1 MKKTVFLALATVALA
16 SCSSDELISNSSA
29 DEAGSK
35 APIAFSV
42 EKQNITRAEQSLEST
57 KHYNFGVWA
66 YKVKGDNNQL
76 VMGNY
81 LVGYSDGKGLGYA
94 NDGVTTWATAA
105 GTLDDHKSPW
115 FYEKLGTDEYEN
127 TVASKGY
134 VKTASDF
141 MSANKNQYL
150 RYWDLA
156 FDNTNFY
163 AYAPYRS
170 TGVSFDYT
178 TKKITVDQAAQ
189 TADYDNPTLHE
200 FMYAGATAKNADLKD
215 VTLKFKHLG
224 AQVNLR
230 FYEDV
235 RGYKVQII
243 DVVSEKDNS
252 GIQATPAT
260 VKESGTP
267 VTKTYTKAD
276 YYTSCGATIDFA
288 TVTTPSASVNHDG
301 ATKTQKNLKFVIPGK
316 DNHLTD
322 FKSKRGVDYSI
333 IPEKVSTGT
342 QTFAES
348 PTVYYPVAQPESSEV
363 VFTFHVSYKLIAE
376 DKGEEITVK
385 NARVY
390 VPAKSGSD
398 FIAAWQPNTKYT
410 YTFKITENSTG
421 STDPTNP
428 NIDEPD
434 VPANP
439 TVYPIVFDGA
449 TIEEYVANE
458 KNY

>member
-81 LVGYSDGKGLGYA
+81 LVGYSDGNGLGYA
-94 NDGVTTWATAA
+94 NDGATTWANAA

-127 TVASKGY
+127 TDASKGY
-134 VKTASDF
+134 IKTDSDF

-170 TGVSFDYT
+170 TGVTFDYT

-189 TADYDNPTLHE
+189 TAAYDNPTLHE

-243 DVVSEKDNS
+243 DVVPEKDNS

-260 VKESGTP
+260 KSGD
-267 VTKTYTKAD
+267 TYTKAD
-276 YYTSCGATIDFA
+276 YYTSCGATIDFS
-288 TVTTPSASVNHDG
+288 TITTPSASVNHTG
-301 ATKTQKNLKFVIPGK
+301 AKTTQDNLKFVIPGK

-322 FKSKRGVDYSI
+322 FKSKRDVNYSI

-363 VFTFHVSYKLIAE
+363 GFTFHVSYKLIAE
-376 DKGEEITVK
+376 DNGEEITVK

-449 TIEEYVANE
+449 TIEDYTPNAQD
-458 KNY
+458 Y

>member
-81 LVGYSDGKGLGYA
+81 LVGYSNGNGLGYA
-94 NDGVTTWATAA
+94 NDGATTWIGEA
-105 GTLDDHKSPW
+105 GDLDDHKSPW

-134 VKTASDF
+134 VKTESDF

-156 FDNTNFY
+156 FDNTYFY

-276 YYTSCGATIDFA
+276 YYTSCGATIDFS
-288 TVTTPSASVNHDG
+288 TITTPSASVNHTG
-301 ATKTQKNLKFVIPGK
+301 AAKTQKNLKFVIPGK
-316 DNHLTD
+316 DNHLKD
-322 FKSKRGVDYSI
+322 FTSKRGVDYSI

-342 QTFAES
+342 QNFAES
-348 PTVYYPVAQPESSEV
+348 PTVYYPVAQPENSEV
-363 VFTFHVSYKLIAE
+363 GFTFHVSYKLIAE
-376 DKGEEITVK
+376 DNGEEITVK

-449 TIEEYVANE
+449 TIEDYTPNAQD
-458 KNY
+458 Y

>member
-35 APIAFSV
+35 SPIAFSV

-81 LVGYSDGKGLGYA
+81 LVGYSDGKCLGYA

-134 VKTASDF
+134 VKTESDF

-189 TADYDNPTLHE
+189 TAAYDDPTLHE

-243 DVVSEKDNS
+243 DVVSEKDSS

-276 YYTSCGATIDFA
+276 YYTSCGATIDFS
-288 TVTTPSASVNHDG
+288 TITTPSVSVNHTG
-301 ATKTQKNLKFVIPGK
+301 ATKTQDNLKFVIPGK

-333 IPEKVSTGT
+333 IPEKDSTGT
-342 QTFAES
+342 QNFAES
-348 PTVYYPVAQPESSEV
+348 PTVYYPVAQPKSSEV
-363 VFTFHVSYKLIAE
+363 GFTFHVSYKLIAE
-376 DKGEEITVK
+376 DNGEEITVK

-398 FIAAWQPNTKYT
+398 FIAAWQSNTKYT

-449 TIEEYVANE
+449 TIEDYTPNAQD
-458 KNY
+458 Y